1 VGFLSTPFAIS
12 AETPA
17 MSNTLVSNAIGLI
30 QSAASSLWTAAEIL
44 FYSAV
49 WLCGLALLV
58 KGKEAIVAARK
69 AAKEIRLN
77 LSILVVDV
85 LLVTPLVGL
94 LVGIVRAGVAQLPF
108 VVVDSRI
115 WDAAGLP
122 GTLFAVV
129 FVGDFFSYWRHRLE
143 HTPLLWPAHAIHH
156 SDTEMTW
163 LTLGRFHPI
172 DRIVTST
179 VDIALLALLGFP
191 GWALIFNEFVRHYY
205 GEFIHADFPWTYGP
219 LGRVFVSPVMH
230 RWHHA
235 RDVVGAG
242 SNFATVFSVFDQAF
256 KTYHVPG
263 LCTVPLG
270 VTDDIAPGL
279 MGQLRFPL
287 VAWARAY
294 LPASFKSDASQDVQE
309 IGV

>member
-1 VGFLSTPFAIS
+1 
-12 AETPA
+12 
-17 MSNTLVSNAIGLI
+17 MSSSLVSEAIGLI
-30 QSAASSLWTAAEIL
+30 QSATNALRVAAELL

-49 WLCGLALLV
+49 GFCGLALLV
-58 KGKEAIVAARK
+58 KGKEAIAAARK
-69 AAKEIRLN
+69 AAREIRLN

-85 LLVTPLVGL
+85 LFVAPFVAL
-94 LVGIVRAGVAQLPF
+94 LVRLVRLGVEHLPF
-108 VVVDSRI
+108 GVLDGGI
-115 WDAAGLP
+115 WETVGRD

-143 HTPLLWPAHAIHH
+143 HTRLLWPAHAIHH

-163 LTLGRFHPI
+163 LTLARFHPI
-172 DRIVTST
+172 NRVVTAT

-191 GWALIFNEFVRHYY
+191 SWALVFNELVRHYY

-256 KTYHVPG
+256 RTYHVPG

-294 LPASFKSDASQDVQE
+294 LPASFRSRASQDVRE
-309 IGV
+309 ISV

>member
-1 VGFLSTPFAIS
+1 V
-12 AETPA
+12 
-17 MSNTLVSNAIGLI
+17 I
-30 QSAASSLWTAAEIL
+30 QSAASALRITAELL

-58 KGKEAIVAARK
+58 KGKEAIDGARK

-77 LSILVVDV
+77 LSILALDV
-85 LLVTPLVGL
+85 LFVAPVVAILVSV
-94 LVGIVRAGVAQLPF
+94 VRLGVDHLPF
-108 VVVDSRI
+108 GVVNVGVWEALGR
-115 WDAAGLP
+115 G
-122 GTLFAVV
+122 GTMFAVV
-129 FVGDFFSYWRHRLE
+129 FIGDFFSYWRHRLE
-143 HTPLLWPAHAIHH
+143 HTRLLWPAHAIHH

-172 DRIVTST
+172 DRVLTST
-179 VDIALLALLGFP
+179 IDIALLALLGFP
-191 GWALIFNEFVRHYY
+191 GWALVFNEMVRHYY
-205 GEFIHADFPWTYGP
+205 GEFIHADFPWTFGP

-256 KTYHVPG
+256 RTYHVPG

-270 VTDDIAPGL
+270 VTDDIPPGV

-294 LPASFKSDASQDVQE
+294 LPAPFRSRASQDVPE
-309 IGV
+309 ISG

>member
-1 VGFLSTPFAIS
+1 MSHPLVGS
-12 AETPA
+12 
-17 MSNTLVSNAIGLI
+17 VIGLI
-30 QSAASSLWTAAEIL
+30 QSAGSAVWIAGELL
-44 FYSAV
+44 FYSAI
-49 WLCGLALLV
+49 WMCGLALLV
-58 KGKEAIVAARK
+58 KGKEAITAAQK
-69 AAKEIRLN
+69 AAKEVRLN
-77 LSILVVDV
+77 LSILFLDV
-85 LLVTPLVGL
+85 LLVAPFVALLVGL
-94 LVGIVRAGVAQLPF
+94 VRAGIEHLPF
-108 VVVDSRI
+108 GVLDSRI
-115 WDAAGLP
+115 WDAVGRG

-129 FVGDFFSYWRHRLE
+129 FLGDFFSYWRHRLE
-143 HTPLLWPAHAIHH
+143 HTRLLWPAHAMHH

-172 DRIVTST
+172 DRVVTAT
-179 VDIALLALLGFP
+179 VDIAFLALLGFP
-191 GWALIFNEFVRHYY
+191 GWALVFNELVRHYY

-263 LCTVPLG
+263 LCNVPLG

-294 LPASFKSDASQDVQE
+294 LPAAFRSRTPQDVQE
-309 IGV
+309 ISV

>member
-1 VGFLSTPFAIS
+1 MLNS
-12 AETPA
+12 
-17 MSNTLVSNAIGLI
+17 LVSHVIGLI
-30 QSAASSLWTAAEIL
+30 HSAASALWIAAELL
-44 FYSAV
+44 FYSAI
-49 WLCGLALLV
+49 WMCGLALLV
-58 KGKEAIVAARK
+58 KGKEAIAGARK
-69 AAKEIRLN
+69 AAKEVRLN

-85 LLVTPLVGL
+85 LFVAPFVALLVGL
-94 LVGIVRAGVAQLPF
+94 VKFGVEHLPF
-108 VVVDSRI
+108 GVLDGGI
-115 WDAAGLP
+115 WNRVGRS

-143 HTPLLWPAHAIHH
+143 HTRLLWPAHAIHH
-156 SDTEMTW
+156 SDTELTW
-163 LTLGRFHPI
+163 LSINRFHPI
-172 DRIVTST
+172 DRVVTAA
-179 VDIALLALLGFP
+179 VDIALLGFP
-191 GWALIFNEFVRHYY
+191 SWALVFNEIVRHYY

-219 LGRVFVSPVMH
+219 LGRLFVSPVMH

-256 KTYHVPG
+256 GTYHVPG

-294 LPASFKSDASQDVQE
+294 LPASFRSRAPQDAQE
-309 IGV
+309 ISV

>member
-1 VGFLSTPFAIS
+1 
-12 AETPA
+12 
-17 MSNTLVSNAIGLI
+17 M
-30 QSAASSLWTAAEIL
+30 
-44 FYSAV
+44 
-49 WLCGLALLV
+49 
-58 KGKEAIVAARK
+58 
-69 AAKEIRLN
+69 
-77 LSILVVDV
+77 
-85 LLVTPLVGL
+85 
-94 LVGIVRAGVAQLPF
+94 
-108 VVVDSRI
+108 
-115 WDAAGLP
+115 
-122 GTLFAVV
+122 FAVV
-129 FVGDFFSYWRHRLE
+129 FLGDFFSYWRHRLE
-143 HTPLLWPAHAIHH
+143 HTRLLWPAHAIHH

-172 DRIVTST
+172 DRAVTAA

-191 GWALIFNEFVRHYY
+191 TWALVFNEIVRHYY

-256 KTYHVPG
+256 RTYHVPG

-294 LPASFKSDASQDVQE
+294 LPASFRSRAPQDVQE
-309 IGV
+309 ISV

>member
-1 VGFLSTPFAIS
+1 
-12 AETPA
+12 
-17 MSNTLVSNAIGLI
+17 MSYPLIGAVI
-30 QSAASSLWTAAEIL
+30 GVIRSAAGALWITTELL

-58 KGKEAIVAARK
+58 KGKEAIDGARK
-69 AAKEIRLN
+69 AAKEVRLN
-77 LSILVVDV
+77 LSILVLDV
-85 LLVTPLVGL
+85 LFVAPVVAILVSLVRL
-94 LVGIVRAGVAQLPF
+94 GVDHLPF
-108 VVVDSRI
+108 SVVNVGVWESLGR
-115 WDAAGLP
+115 G
-122 GTLFAVV
+122 GTMFAVV
-129 FVGDFFSYWRHRLE
+129 FIGDFFSYWRHRLE
-143 HTPLLWPAHAIHH
+143 HTRLLWPAHAVHH

-172 DRIVTST
+172 DRALTST
-179 VDIALLALLGFP
+179 IDIALLALLGFP
-191 GWALIFNEFVRHYY
+191 SWALVFNEMVRHYY

-219 LGRVFVSPVMH
+219 LGRLFVSPVMH

-256 KTYHVPG
+256 RTYHVPG

-270 VTDDIAPGL
+270 VTDDIPPGV

-287 VAWARAY
+287 IAWARAY
-294 LPASFKSDASQDVQE
+294 LPASFRSRAPQDAQE

>member
-1 VGFLSTPFAIS
+1 MPNALI
-12 AETPA
+12 
-17 MSNTLVSNAIGLI
+17 SNAIGLI
-30 QSAASSLWTAAEIL
+30 QSAASALWVAAELL

-58 KGKEAIVAARK
+58 KGKEAIEAARK

-85 LLVTPLVGL
+85 LLVAPFVGL
-94 LVGIVRAGVAQLPF
+94 LVGLVRAGVDHLPF
-108 VVVDSRI
+108 GVLDGRI
-115 WDAAGLP
+115 WDVAGRG

-129 FVGDFFSYWRHRLE
+129 FLGDFFSYWRHRLE
-143 HTPLLWPAHAIHH
+143 HTRLLWPAHAIHH

-172 DRIVTST
+172 DRAVTAI
-179 VDIALLALLGFP
+179 VDITLLALLGFP
-191 GWALIFNEFVRHYY
+191 GWALVFNEIVRHYY

-256 KTYHVPG
+256 RTYHVPG

-294 LPASFKSDASQDVQE
+294 LPASFRGRASEDVQQ
-309 IGV
+309 ITV

>member
-1 VGFLSTPFAIS
+1 
-12 AETPA
+12 
-17 MSNTLVSNAIGLI
+17 MSHPLVTEAIGLI
-30 QSAASSLWTAAEIL
+30 QSAVSALRVAAELL

-58 KGKEAIVAARK
+58 KGKAAIAAARK
-69 AAKEIRLN
+69 AAREIRLN
-77 LSILVVDV
+77 LSILFVDV
-85 LLVTPLVGL
+85 LFVAPLVTLLVGL
-94 LVGIVRAGVAQLPF
+94 VRLGVDQLSFRLVDGGVWEF
-108 VVVDSRI
+108 VGRGV
-115 WDAAGLP
+115 
-122 GTLFAVV
+122 TLFAVV
-129 FVGDFFSYWRHRLE
+129 FVGDFLSYWRHRLE
-143 HTPLLWPAHAIHH
+143 HTRLLWPAHAIHH

-163 LTLGRFHPI
+163 LTLARFHPI
-172 DRIVTST
+172 DRIVTAT
-179 VDIALLALLGFP
+179 VDIAALALLGFP
-191 GWALIFNEFVRHYY
+191 GWALVFNEIVRHYY
-205 GEFIHADFPWTYGP
+205 GEYIHADFPWTYGP

-256 KTYHVPG
+256 GTYHVPG

-287 VAWARAY
+287 VAWGRAY
-294 LPASFKSDASQDVQE
+294 LPAAFRRRAPQDVQE
-309 IGV
+309 ISV

>member
-1 VGFLSTPFAIS
+1 
-12 AETPA
+12 
-17 MSNTLVSNAIGLI
+17 MSNTLISDAIGLI
-30 QSAASSLWTAAEIL
+30 QSAVTALRIAAELL

-49 WLCGLALLV
+49 WFCGLALLV
-58 KGKEAIVAARK
+58 KGKEAIEAARK

-85 LLVTPLVGL
+85 LFVAPFVGL
-94 LVGIVRAGVAQLPF
+94 LVTLVRAGVDHLPF
-108 VVVDSRI
+108 GVLDGRI
-115 WDAAGLP
+115 WDVVGRG

-129 FVGDFFSYWRHRLE
+129 FLGDFFSYWRHRLE
-143 HTPLLWPAHAIHH
+143 HTRLLWPAHAIHH

-172 DRIVTST
+172 DRVVTGT

-191 GWALIFNEFVRHYY
+191 LWALVFNEIVRHHY

-256 KTYHVPG
+256 GTYYVPG

-270 VTDDIAPGL
+270 VTDDIGPGL

-294 LPASFKSDASQDVQE
+294 LPASFRSRPSEDVQE
-309 IGV
+309 ISA

>member
-1 VGFLSTPFAIS
+1 
-12 AETPA
+12 
-17 MSNTLVSNAIGLI
+17 MSYPLIGAVIGVI
-30 QSAASSLWTAAEIL
+30 QSAASALRITTELL

-58 KGKEAIVAARK
+58 KGKEAIDGARK

-77 LSILVVDV
+77 LSILALDV
-85 LLVTPLVGL
+85 LFVAPVVAILVSLVRL
-94 LVGIVRAGVAQLPF
+94 GVEHLPF
-108 VVVDSRI
+108 SVVNVGVWESLGR
-115 WDAAGLP
+115 G

-129 FVGDFFSYWRHRLE
+129 FIGDFFSYWRHRLE
-143 HTPLLWPAHAIHH
+143 HTRLLWPAHAVHH
-156 SDTEMTW
+156 SDTQMTW

-172 DRIVTST
+172 DRVVTST
-179 VDIALLALLGFP
+179 IDIALLALLGFP
-191 GWALIFNEFVRHYY
+191 SWALVFNEIVRHYY

-256 KTYHVPG
+256 RTYHVPG

-270 VTDDIAPGL
+270 VTDDIPPGV

-294 LPASFKSDASQDVQE
+294 LPAPFRSRASQDVPE
-309 IGV
+309 VGV